1 MNDYDVIVAGAG
13 LGGLCA
19 ASGLHRAGFRVLV
32 LERDLHLASR
42 PQGYRINI
50 NLAGD
55 AALQACL
62 SDSHFA
68 LYRDTSHRQVDASV
82 DIFGTNLRPLLHR
95 MGEVPSSG
103 PAPAAVD
110 RGILR
115 AILVDAA
122 KDVRFGYDV
131 VDAISDAD
139 GVEVH
144 LGDGGMMRAGLLVAA
159 DGATSTLRRCLLPG
173 HDPDPV
179 RTVGIYG
186 RAPLDTSALTWLP
199 RGVVEQRFVGVTD
212 SAGTTLA
219 LGAWYPR
226 RVPAE
231 AASERLPRCQLP
243 ITAPYIMWVLLCP
256 AEVAPGVDTSPETYP
271 EALHR
276 FALEA
281 VSGWDPAATRFVQD
295 AVVPDT
301 FRVTLRAMNA
311 VPSWNLGRIT
321 FLGDAIH
328 AMSPAGGEGA
338 NTAFADAAS
347 LVSCLKAHGF
357 DGLVVYENDLR
368 ERAHA
373 ALERSANYEHRN
385 AQEVPNHV

>member
-19 ASGLHRAGFRVLV
+19 ASGLLRAGFRVLV
-32 LERDLHLASR
+32 LERDSDLVSR

-50 NLAGD
+50 NLTGD

-62 SDSHFA
+62 SESHFA

-82 DIFGTNLRPLLHR
+82 DIFDTDLRSLLHR
-95 MGEVPSSG
+95 MGEVPASR

-115 AILVDAA
+115 AILLDAA
-122 KDVRFGYDV
+122 KDVRFGCEV
-131 VDAISDAD
+131 VDAIAYAD

-144 LGDGGMMRAGLLVAA
+144 LGDGGMIRAGLLVAA
-159 DGATSTLRRCLLPG
+159 DGATSTLRQRLLPG
-173 HDPDPV
+173 HDPEPL
-179 RTVGIYG
+179 RTVGVYG

-231 AASERLPRCQLP
+231 AANERLPGCQLP
-243 ITAPYIMWVLLCP
+243 MTAPYVMWVLLCP
-256 AEVAPGVDTSPETYP
+256 AEVAPGVDASFEAHA

-281 VSGWDPAATRFVQD
+281 VSGWNPAATRFVKD

-311 VPSWNLGRIT
+311 VPSWNLGRVT

-338 NTAFADAAS
+338 NTGFADGAS

-357 DGLVVYENDLR
+357 NGLVAYENDLR
-368 ERAHA
+368 QRAHA
-373 ALERSANYEHRN
+373 ALERSASYEHRD

>member
-19 ASGLHRAGFRVLV
+19 ASGLQRAGFRVLV
-32 LERDLHLASR
+32 LERDADLASR

-62 SDSHFA
+62 SESHFA
-68 LYRDTSHRQVDASV
+68 LYRDTSHRQIDASV
-82 DIFGTNLRPLLHR
+82 DIYGTDLRPLLHR
-95 MGEVPSSG
+95 TGEVRASG

-115 AILVDAA
+115 ALLLHAA
-122 KDVRFGYDV
+122 KDVRFGCEV
-131 VDAISDAD
+131 VDAISYAD
-139 GVEVH
+139 GVAVH

-173 HDPDPV
+173 HDPEPLRIIGV
-179 RTVGIYG
+179 YG
-186 RAPLDTSALTWLP
+186 RAALDTSALTWLP

-226 RVPAE
+226 RIPAE
-231 AASERLPRCQLP
+231 AARERLPGCQLP
-243 ITAPYIMWVLLCP
+243 MTAPYVMWVLLCP
-256 AEVAPGVDTSPETYP
+256 AEAAPGADAIPEAHP

-281 VSGWDPAATRFVQD
+281 VSGWSPAATRFVQN
-295 AVVPDT
+295 AIVPDT
-301 FRVTLRAMNA
+301 FRVTLRAMTA

-347 LVSCLKAHGF
+347 LVSCLKSHGF
-357 DGLVVYENDLR
+357 DRLAAYENDLR
-368 ERAHA
+368 LRAHA
-373 ALERSANYEHRN
+373 ALERSANYENNN
-385 AQEVPNHV
+385 AQEVPDHV

>member
-1 MNDYDVIVAGAG
+1 MDDYDIIVAGAG

-19 ASGLHRAGFRVLV
+19 ASGLQRAGFRVLV
-32 LERDLHLASR
+32 LERYSGLASR
-42 PQGYRINI
+42 SQGYRLNI
-50 NLAGD
+50 NPTGD
-55 AALQACL
+55 AALLACV
-62 SDSHFA
+62 SESHFA

-82 DIFGTNLRPLLHR
+82 DIFGTDLRPLLHR
-95 MGEVPSSG
+95 TGEIPESG

-115 AILVDAA
+115 AILLDAA
-122 KDVRFGYDV
+122 KDVRFGCEV
-131 VDAISDAD
+131 VDAISCAD

-144 LGDGGMMRAGLLVAA
+144 LGDGGRMRAGLLIAA
-159 DGATSTLRRCLLPG
+159 DGATSTLRRRLLPG
-173 HDPDPV
+173 HDPAPL

-231 AASERLPRCQLP
+231 AASERLPGCLLP
-243 ITAPYIMWVLLCP
+243 MTAPYVMWVLLCP
-256 AEVAPGVDTSPETYP
+256 VDVAPGVDVPPEV
-271 EALHR
+271 LHQ

-281 VSGWDPAATRFVQD
+281 VSGWNPAATRFVED

-301 FRVTLRAMNA
+301 FRVTLRAMKA
-311 VPSWNLGRIT
+311 VPSWNVGRVT

-347 LVSCLKAHGF
+347 LVSCLKAHRL
-357 DGLVVYENDLR
+357 DGLAAYENELR
-368 ERAHA
+368 QRARA
-373 ALERSANYEHRN
+373 ALERSANYEYRN
-385 AQEVPNHV
+385 ALEVPNHV

>member
-1 MNDYDVIVAGAG
+1 MHDYDVIVAGAG

-19 ASGLHRAGFRVLV
+19 ASGLQRAGFRVLV
-32 LERDLHLASR
+32 LERDSDLASR

-50 NLAGD
+50 NLTGD

-62 SDSHFA
+62 SESHFA

-82 DIFGTNLRPLLHR
+82 DIFGTDLRPLLHR
-95 MGEVPSSG
+95 MGEVPASR

-115 AILVDAA
+115 AILLDAVR
-122 KDVRFGYDV
+122 DVRFGYEV
-131 VDAISDAD
+131 VGASSYAD

-144 LGDGGMMRAGLLVAA
+144 LGDGRMMRAGLLVAA
-159 DGATSTLRRCLLPG
+159 DGATSTLRRRLLPG
-173 HDPDPV
+173 HDPEPL
-179 RTVGIYG
+179 RTVGVYG

-212 SAGTTLA
+212 SAGITLA

-231 AASERLPRCQLP
+231 AASERLPGFHLP
-243 ITAPYIMWVLLCP
+243 TTAPYVMWVLLCP
-256 AEVAPGVDTSPETYP
+256 ADVAPGADASPETYP

-281 VSGWDPAATRFVQD
+281 VCGWNPAATRFVQD

-311 VPSWNLGRIT
+311 VPSWKFGRIT

-357 DGLVVYENDLR
+357 DGLAAYENELR
-368 ERAHA
+368 QRAHA
-373 ALERSANYEHRN
+373 ALERSANYEHRD

>member
-1 MNDYDVIVAGAG
+1 MHEYDIIVAGAG
-13 LGGLCA
+13 LGGLLA
-19 ASGLHRAGFRVLV
+19 ASGLERAGFRVLV
-32 LERDLHLASR
+32 LERDSDLASR

-50 NLAGD
+50 NVTGD

-62 SDSHFA
+62 SESHFA

-82 DIFGTNLRPLLHR
+82 DIFGTDLRPLLHR
-95 MGEVPSSG
+95 VGEVPASG

-115 AILVDAA
+115 AILLDAV
-122 KDVRFGYDV
+122 KDVRFGYEV
-131 VDAISDAD
+131 VDAISHAD

-144 LGDGGMMRAGLLVAA
+144 LGDGGIMRAGLLIAA
-159 DGATSTLRRCLLPG
+159 DGATSTLRRRLLPG
-173 HDPDPV
+173 HDPEPL
-179 RTVGIYG
+179 RTVGVYG
-186 RAPLDTSALTWLP
+186 RAPLDISALTWLP
-199 RGVVEQRFVGVTD
+199 RGVIEQRFVGVTD

-231 AASERLPRCQLP
+231 AASRRLPGCRLP
-243 ITAPYIMWVLLCP
+243 ITAPYVMWVLLCP
-256 AEVAPGVDTSPETYP
+256 VEVAPGVDANPEAHP

-281 VSGWDPAATRFVQD
+281 VSGWNPAATRFVQE

-301 FRVTLRAMNA
+301 FRVTLRAINA
-311 VPSWNLGRIT
+311 VPPWNIGRVT

-357 DGLVVYENDLR
+357 DGLVAYENELR
-368 ERAHA
+368 QRAHA
-373 ALERSANYEHRN
+373 ALERSANYEHRDP
-385 AQEVPNHV
+385 QEVPNHV